1 MMSESN
7 AKRNLM
13 RNCTEQGKKIMI
25 DLVLGL
31 KSTFDNMKVNRLMRF
46 GTKKKSEARSDI
58 ISLYNVKQKSGVEII
73 VQLKNIFNG
82 LKLDARKK
90 RIHEKRAFC
99 TFCLGL
105 GRQRFKC
112 VQCEQLN
119 QKKIHKLGKNA
130 CETNDS
136 FSDDMDG
143 DSMTYQSTLC
153 SDIDLPDFKDCSDQN
168 NVIDQTTD
176 SVSIEHPPAKTDDK
190 EVKVSCQYSID
201 DFELIKTIGRGSFA
215 KVLMVELKKN
225 HKIYAMKVINKKLI
239 TENNNLVQTEK
250 YVFETGS
257 NYPFLVSLHSS
268 FQTDS
273 RLFFVMEF
281 VHGGDLMN
289 FMQKRKRLPE
299 EHARFYVAEIGLAL
313 NFLHTK
319 GIIYR
324 DLKLENVV
332 LDHEGHIKLTDYG
345 MCKQGMKPGDTTFT
359 FCGTPNYMAPEIL
372 KEEAYGFSVDWWAL
386 GVVLYEM
393 LVGKCPFSET
403 SNLAEERLFEAIL
416 ENHLHIPRSLSVETA
431 SVLKGFLNKNPIDRL
446 GCNKY
451 TGFHDVKTHPFF
463 KSIDWEMLEQKQVI
477 PLYKP
482 QLNSDRDFANFASE
496 FTEEPVHLTPDDPQI
511 IDQSNFEDFDY
522 VNPLLM

>member
-1 MMSESN
+1 
-7 AKRNLM
+7 
-13 RNCTEQGKKIMI
+13 Q
-25 DLVLGL
+25 
-31 KSTFDNMKVNRLMRF
+31 
-46 GTKKKSEARSDI
+46 
-58 ISLYNVKQKSGVEII
+58 
-73 VQLKNIFNG
+73 
-82 LKLDARKK
+82 
-90 RIHEKRAFC
+90 AFC

-112 VQCEQLN
+112 VQCEQLTQN
-119 QKKIHKLGKNA
+119 EFHKLSKNA
-130 CETNDS
+130 CEINDS
-136 FSDDMDG
+136 FSDDTDG
-143 DSMTYQSTLC
+143 NSISSQSTLC
-153 SDIDLPDFKDCSDQN
+153 PDIDLPDLKDCSDQN
-168 NVIDQTTD
+168 NVIDQSTD
-176 SVSIEHPPAKTDDK
+176 SVSIEYPQVKTDDK
-190 EVKVSCQYSID
+190 EVKVSWQYSID
-201 DFELIKTIGRGSFA
+201 DFELIRTIGRGSFA

-225 HKIYAMKVINKKLI
+225 HQIYAMKVINKKLI
-239 TENNNLVQTEK
+239 TITEDNNSVQTEK

-281 VHGGDLMN
+281 VRGGDLMN
-289 FMQKRKRLPE
+289 LMQKRKRLPE

-345 MCKQGMKPGDTTFT
+345 MCKQGIKPGDTTST
-359 FCGTPNYMAPEIL
+359 FCGTPHYMAPEII

-386 GVVLYEM
+386 GVLLYEM
-393 LVGKCPFSET
+393 LVGKCPFYEA
-403 SNLAEERLFEAIL
+403 SNLAEERIFEAIL
-416 ENHLHIPRSLSVETA
+416 ENPLHIPRSLSVETA

-446 GCNKY
+446 GCNEY

-463 KSIDWEMLEQKQVI
+463 KSIDFEMLEQKQVV

-482 QLNSDRDFANFASE
+482 QLDSDRDFANFASE
-496 FTEEPVHLTPDDPQI
+496 FTEEPVHLTPDD
-511 IDQSNFEDFDY
+511 
-522 VNPLLM
+522 